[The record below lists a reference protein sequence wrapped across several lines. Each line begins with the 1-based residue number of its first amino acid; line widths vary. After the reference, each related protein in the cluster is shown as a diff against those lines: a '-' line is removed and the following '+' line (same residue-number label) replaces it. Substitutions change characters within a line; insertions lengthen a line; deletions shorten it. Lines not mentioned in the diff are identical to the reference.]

1 MAHLAFLYARDLS
14 VKVGY
19 PVLQPHYFPVL
30 QDKYVTFHNSDKCAS
45 KSFSYWEDVLK
56 ILKPEFEKRDIK
68 IFQIGEGPDKK
79 INGVDEFYNFT
90 SFKQSAYLIQN
101 SQAHFGIDSAPI
113 HIASALNK
121 PTVSIYAHTYASTCD
136 PLWNK
141 GKALII
147 ESDRGGKKPSFSNH
161 ETPKEIDR
169 IKPEQIAES
178 VFKMLNI
185 GNYTSQKTI
194 FIGDKYKSK
203 IVDII
208 PSSMPSNISVDDAE
222 IRIRMDIHFDENV
235 LVQILQGVGR
245 QVEIITNTHLNENLV
260 ESFKPKISKITY
272 NAERFNADFLKYLK
286 HSGLNFELNCTKE
299 KNLSEERMKFFNY
312 EIVLCDKKESAKKLK
327 EKYKDLKHSFKFY
340 SGRFYVR
347 GDETFASLCKN
358 TDDIQFWNDAKY
370 FRVYETVTV

>member
-1 MAHLAFLYARDLS
+1 MSHLCKVYSKSLD
-14 VKVGY
+14 VKIGY
-19 PVLQPHYFPVL
+19 PILQPHYFPIL
-30 QDKYVTFHNSDKCAS
+30 QEKFVTFHNSDKVAS
-45 KSFSYWEDVLK
+45 KSYSYYEDTIK
-56 ILKPEFEKRDIK
+56 ILKPELDKRDIK
-68 IFQIGEGPDKK
+68 IFQIGEGNDKK
-79 INGVDEFYNFT
+79 IDGVDEFYNFT
-90 SFKQSAYLIQN
+90 SFKQSSYLIDK
-101 SQAHFGIDSAPI
+101 SLGHFGADSGPL

-121 PTVSIYAHTYASTCD
+121 PSLSLYSHAPVSLCG

-141 GKALII
+141 GKAITL
-147 ESDRGGKKPSFSNH
+147 ESHRNGNKPSFSNH
-161 ETPKEIDR
+161 EDPKTIDL
-169 IKPEQIAES
+169 IKPEEIAES

-185 GNYTSQKTI
+185 CKYTSQKTI

-235 LVQILQGVGR
+235 LVQILQSAGR
-245 QVEIITNTHLNENLV
+245 QVEIITSNHLNENLV
-260 ESFKPKISKITY
+260 ESFKPKISKIAY

-299 KNLSEERMKFFNY
+299 KNLSEERVKFFNY
-312 EIVLCDKKESAKKLK
+312 EIVLCDKKEAAKKLK